1 MSSKIREMNLEDF
14 IAETEQKILNNEYFE
29 DVDIE
34 YKNAI
39 LHVRIRP
46 ISQSRFV
53 QISKNKTALD
63 NAEFHTLIVKE
74 CVLNKHD
81 NKPFT
86 REQIDKFFDGGLVAI
101 LSFKCMQLSGI
112 AISEEQLRSVT
123 LSKEQLQEL
132 KKY

>member
-1 MSSKIREMNLEDF
+1 MTNERREMNLEDF
-14 IAETEQKILNNEYFE
+14 IADAEQKILNNEYYE

-53 QISKNKTALD
+53 QISKNKNALD
-63 NAEFHTLIVKE
+63 NAEFNTLMVKE
-74 CVLNKHD
+74 CVLNKND

-86 REQIDKFFDGGLVAI
+86 REQIDKFFDGGLVGI
-101 LSFKCMQLSGI
+101 LSIKCLELSGI
-112 AISEEQLRSVT
+112 T
-123 LSKEQLQEL
+123 LSEAQLQKL